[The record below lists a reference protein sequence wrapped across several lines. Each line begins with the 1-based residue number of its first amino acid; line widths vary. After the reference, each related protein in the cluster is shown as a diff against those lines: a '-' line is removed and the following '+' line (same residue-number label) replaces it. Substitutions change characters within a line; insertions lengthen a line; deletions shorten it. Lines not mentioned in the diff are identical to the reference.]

1 MTTQTTAVTVTE
13 RAIVAIGGSKY
24 ETDLR
29 ALAAKSAD
37 ITSITNKAGLD
48 QCHAHRVAIK
58 RERIEIGRKASAAT
72 EDAKQFV
79 ASVSARAK
87 SLVAL
92 LATEESRLGDLQ
104 ESYVSEQE
112 RIKREAKQREK
123 ERVDG
128 IMARIEEIRNAP
140 VVAATA
146 TAHECDLLL
155 LNLDRYKVDDTFS
168 EFQGRAAVALVDAK
182 AGVAAILDAK
192 ISAAEEA
199 ARIKAEQEAAA
210 AAHAA
215 EVAEFERMK
224 AEADEQRRQEQAK
237 EREAADEREAKRRAA
252 IAEERAKEKAE
263 QDERDR
269 IAAEASKAEADRI
282 AVERAKLA
290 EEQAK
295 FEAER
300 AAILAGIEAER
311 RRVADEEAQAA
322 AIKKAGEDAI
332 AAHQAE
338 EKRKADEAESA
349 RRAVTS
355 AIRQRIDAAMNCLDD
370 YELGMVAEFAESL
383 AMHPGEEKS
392 A

>member
-13 RAIVAIGGSKY
+13 RAIVAIGGSQY

-37 ITSITNKAGLD
+37 IVSITNKAGLD

-58 RERIEIGRKASAAT
+58 RERIEINKKAIAAT
-72 EDAKQFV
+72 EDAKLFV
-79 ASVSARAK
+79 AAVSARAK

-92 LATEESRLGDLQ
+92 LQPEESRLSELQ
-104 ESYVSEQE
+104 DGYTADQE
-112 RIKREAKQREK
+112 RIKREAVQREQ
-123 ERVDG
+123 ER
-128 IMARIEEIRNAP
+128 IETITARIHSIREYPIAVSALSIERCERFMQELLEI
-140 VVAATA
+140 VI
-146 TAHECDLLL
+146 
-155 LNLDRYKVDDTFS
+155 DDTFA
-168 EFQGRAAVALVDAK
+168 EFQGRAAAALADAK
-182 AGVAAILDAK
+182 SGVAAIISAK

-215 EVAEFERMK
+215 EVAEFERRK
-224 AEADEQRRQEQAK
+224 AVADEERRQ
-237 EREAADEREAKRRAA
+237 
-252 IAEERAKEKAE
+252 ERAKEKAE

-269 IAAEASKAEADRI
+269 IAAEARKAEADRI
-282 AVERAKLA
+282 SVDRAKLA

-295 FEAER
+295 FDAER

-322 AIKKAGEDAI
+322 AIKKAEEDSI
-332 AAHQAE
+332 AAQQAD

-355 AIRQRIDAAMNCLDD
+355 AIRQRIDTALDRLGD
-370 YELGMVAEFAESL
+370 YELRMVADYAE
-383 AMHPGEEKS
+383 AFEKS
-392 A
+392 TGKEMAE

>member
-13 RAIVAIGGSKY
+13 RAIVAIGGSQY

-58 RERIEIGRKASAAT
+58 RERIEIGKKASAAT
-72 EDAKQFV
+72 EDAKMFV
-79 ASVSARAK
+79 AAVSARAA

-92 LATEESRLGDLQ
+92 LRPEESRLGELQ
-104 ESYVSEQE
+104 DGYTAEQE
-112 RIKREAKQREK
+112 RIKREAAQREQ

-155 LNLDRYKVDDTFS
+155 LNLDRYKVDDTFY

-215 EVAEFERMK
+215 EVAEFERRK
-224 AEADEQRRQEQAK
+224 AVEDEERRQK
-237 EREAADEREAKRRAA
+237 
-252 IAEERAKEKAE
+252 RAKEKAE

-269 IAAEASKAEADRI
+269 VAAEELKAEYDRI
-282 AVERAKLA
+282 AVERAEMA
-290 EEQAK
+290 EAQAK
-295 FEAER
+295 FDAER

-311 RRVADEEAQAA
+311 QRVAAEEAQAA
-322 AIKKAGEDAI
+322 AIKKAEEDAI
-332 AAHQAE
+332 AAQQNEKIRKDYE
-338 EKRKADEAESA
+338 EESA
-349 RRAVTS
+349 RRAATS
-355 AIRQRIDAAMNCLDD
+355 AILKRIYAALDCLSDCD
-370 YELGMVAEFAESL
+370 LLMVADYADSL
-383 AMHPGEEKS
+383 AEK
-392 A
+392 

>member
-215 EVAEFERMK
+215 EVAEFERRK
-224 AEADEQRRQEQAK
+224 AVADEERRQ
-237 EREAADEREAKRRAA
+237 
-252 IAEERAKEKAE
+252 ERAKEKAE

-370 YELGMVAEFAESL
+370 YELGMFL
-383 AMHPGEEKS
+383 
-392 A
+392 

>member
-13 RAIVAIGGSKY
+13 RAIVAIGGSQY

-37 ITSITNKAGLD
+37 ITIITNKAGLD

-58 RERIEIGRKASAAT
+58 RERIEINKKAIAAT

-79 ASVSARAK
+79 AAVNSRAK
-87 SLVAL
+87 SLIAL
-92 LATEESRLGDLQ
+92 LQPEEWRLEDLQ
-104 ESYVSEQE
+104 DGYVSEQE
-112 RIKREAKQREK
+112 RIKREAAQREQD
-123 ERVDG
+123 RIDA
-128 IMARIEEIRNAP
+128 IMARIQNIRDYP
-140 VVAATA
+140 VVSATA
-146 TAHECDLLL
+146 TIEGCTLMQDELLEI
-155 LNLDRYKVDDTFS
+155 VIDDTFA
-168 EFQGRAAVALVDAK
+168 EFQGRAAAALADAK
-182 AGVAAILDAK
+182 SGVAAIISAK

-215 EVAEFERMK
+215 EVAEFERRK
-224 AEADEQRRQEQAK
+224 AVADEERRQ
-237 EREAADEREAKRRAA
+237 
-252 IAEERAKEKAE
+252 ERAKEKAE

-338 EKRKADEAESA
+338 EKRKADDDEAA
-349 RRAVTS
+349 RRAATS
-355 AIRQRIDAAMNCLDD
+355 AIRQRIDAALDCLDD

>member
-1 MTTQTTAVTVTE
+1 MTTEITIQQ
-13 RAIVAIGGSKY
+13 RAIVAIGGSQY

-58 RERIEIGRKASAAT
+58 RERLVISKKAIAAT
-72 EDAKQFV
+72 EDAKLFV
-79 ASVSARAK
+79 AAVRSREK

-92 LATEESRLGDLQ
+92 LQPEEWRLDDLQ
-104 ESYVSEQE
+104 DGYTAEQE

-237 EREAADEREAKRRAA
+237 EREAADEREAKRRAE
-252 IAEERAKEKAE
+252 IAEERAKEKEE

-269 IAAEASKAEADRI
+269 IAAEARKAEADRI
-282 AVERAKLA
+282 AAERAKLA

-295 FEAER
+295 FDAER

-311 RRVADEEAQAA
+311 RRVAAEEAQAA
-322 AIKKAGEDAI
+322 AIKKAEEDAI
-332 AAHQAE
+332 AAQQAE
-338 EKRKADEAESA
+338 EKRKSDDDEAA
-349 RRAVTS
+349 RRAATS
-355 AIRQRIDAAMNCLDD
+355 AIRQRIDAALDCLDD
-370 YELGMVAEFAESL
+370 YELGMVADYAESL
-383 AMHPGEEKS
+383 EKS
-392 A
+392 TGKEMAE